1 MAHRPPSREKAL
13 SREQR
18 LRRGWRQ
25 LQARM
30 MATVMVQCRRPVR
43 LSGESAD
50 LVSGGY
56 ALLRRVG
63 IILAAFVFTPRLD
76 GLRVIIDQT

>member
-1 MAHRPPSREKAL
+1 
-13 SREQR
+13 
-18 LRRGWRQ
+18 
-25 LQARM
+25 M